1 MSNCSWRSIDEQ
13 PLNGKPL
20 NDVLGWTRAASG
32 AGCYC
37 EPESRQHKWGLV
49 LETIH
54 FALAREGGD

>member
-1 MSNCSWRSIDEQ
+1 MAIDREQ

-54 FALAREGGD
+54 FALARERGD